1 MNISIKNKFS
11 VIIVFMSI
19 LSLLFAYVI
28 SNEFISKNLSDK
40 ELMKHVFKSGAKGF
54 VKTTVGRRDG
64 SNEIDGTPNL
74 VLLRGREFLAQKL
87 ADVPQSSDVDQRNYR
102 IRYFGYGRGGAQEGT
117 KTSPNKIQRQMPLKI
132 AMTAK

>member
-1 MNISIKNKFS
+1 MDTMQITNPDQ
-11 VIIVFMSI
+11 
-19 LSLLFAYVI
+19 LFAY
-28 SNEFISKNLSDK
+28 KNLSDK

-102 IRYFGYGRGGAQEGT
+102 IRSTFHIFWCRFCYCCFNGKRIRRFYKS
-117 KTSPNKIQRQMPLKI
+117 KTI
-132 AMTAK
+132 